1 MIESYYQ
8 PSSIEE
14 ALILINRW
22 KNSAKIIAGATDL
35 WLEYKNGIHQSI
47 DKFVDISR
55 IKGLDVIYEDAEGK
69 IHIGPLVTHA
79 HCIRSQLIKNYANCL
94 YQACYSV
101 GSPQIRNRGTVTGN
115 VVTGSP
121 ANDTIPALMVLD
133 ANLVCQNLDGS
144 RIIPITEFYSGVRKT
159 GLKKDEIITDIWFK
173 KPEKDSIS
181 FFKKQGL
188 RKAQAI
194 SLLNVAVVCEM
205 EASGTINNF
214 RIAFGS
220 LAPTVVRATSAEKFA
235 IEKNIKSLD
244 IEKLIELALESISPI
259 SDLRATSIYRKKVA
273 GVLLRRGIVEYL
285 IEKKN
290 RKSFRDVTLWGKND
304 TTYKP
309 IDKTIINDSSS
320 VIEFTLNGQLFRSSY
335 IPGQSLLDVI
345 RNTKTYTGTKEGCDE
360 GECGACTVFI
370 DGIAVLACL
379 VPAPR
384 ANHSNIETI
393 EYLSKNS
400 VPNKV
405 QTAFI
410 EESAVQCGYCTPG
423 FVMSATKLLE
433 EIPDPS
439 DEEIKTAIS
448 GNLCRCTGY
457 YKILTA
463 IHKAAEMD

>member
-14 ALILINRW
+14 ALILVNKW

-55 IKGLDVIYEDAEGK
+55 IKGLDVIYEDVEGQ

-121 ANDTIPALMVLD
+121 ANDTIPALMVLN
-133 ANLVCQNLDGS
+133 ANLVCRNLEGS
-144 RIIPITEFYSGVRKT
+144 RIIPITEFYKGVRKT
-159 GLKKDEIITDIWFK
+159 ALKQDEIITDIWFK
-173 KPEKDSIS
+173 KPENHSIS

-205 EASGTINNF
+205 EESGTINNF

-235 IEKNIKSLD
+235 IGKNIKGLD
-244 IEKLIELALESISPI
+244 LEKLIELALESISPI

-285 IEKKN
+285 IEK
-290 RKSFRDVTLWGKND
+290 RDLQSFQNVTLWGKND

-309 IDKTIINDSSS
+309 IGKTIINGSSS
-320 VIEFTLNGQLFRSSY
+320 IVEFTLNGQLIKSSY
-335 IPGQSLLDVI
+335 IPGQSLLDII

-360 GECGACTVFI
+360 GECGACTVFM

-384 ANHSNIETI
+384 ASLSILETI
-393 EYLSKNS
+393 EYLSNNS
-400 VPNKV
+400 KPNKV

-410 EESAVQCGYCTPG
+410 EENAVQCGYCTPG

-433 EIPDPS
+433 EISHPS